1 MPNSKQPSHNR
12 LRLLKYC
19 QNDKIS
25 PNLFTLITSIA
36 CTLKRL
42 CADLQLYESNIL
54 ATEHD
59 VLMV

>member
-1 MPNSKQPSHNR
+1 MPNSKKPSHNR

-19 QNDKIS
+19 QNDEIS
-25 PNLFTLITSIA
+25 PNLLTLITSIA

-42 CADLQLYESNIL
+42 CADLRLSESNIL